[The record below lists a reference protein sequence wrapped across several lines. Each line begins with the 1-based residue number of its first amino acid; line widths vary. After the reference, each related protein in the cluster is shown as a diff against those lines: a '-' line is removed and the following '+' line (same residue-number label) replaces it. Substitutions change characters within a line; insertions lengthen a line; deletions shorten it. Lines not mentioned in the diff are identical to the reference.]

1 MISSIKSFI
10 HKQWFLFAM
19 FALIL
24 IASINPEIGKTDG
37 LLQINKISNI
47 GIALVFF
54 LHGLGLSFQKLKQGL
69 TTWRVHILVQLTT
82 YIVFPLIFFIGNYM
96 FGDYIDKGLLLGLC
110 YLCALPSTV
119 SSSVAM
125 TAIGKGNIP
134 AAIFNATISGLIGI
148 VATPFLIALFVGF
161 SGEGISF
168 ETAVIGIAK
177 LLLLPLVLG
186 QLTRPFLESL
196 HNRYKAITNS
206 TDRIVILMLIFSAFS
221 DSVSSGLWRN
231 NGLGMIALVLLGVSA
246 LLYIVLVLTTWISR
260 RLNFNTE
267 DEIAA
272 VFCGSKKTLAS
283 GIPMAK
289 LIFGNH
295 PALGLIMLPIILYH
309 QVQLII
315 CSILANKYAKRLTLP
330 LKNLPLNYR

>member
-96 FGDYIDKGLLLGLC
+96 FGEYIDKGLLLGLC

>member
-10 HKQWFLFAM
+10 YKQWFLFAM

-54 LHGLGLSFQKLKQGL
+54 LHGLGLSFHKLKQGL

-96 FGDYIDKGLLLGLC
+96 FGEYIDKGLLLGLC

-315 CSILANKYAKRLTLP
+315 CSILANKYAKRHS
-330 LKNLPLNYR
+330 

>member
-96 FGDYIDKGLLLGLC
+96 FGEYIDKGLLLGLC

-315 CSILANKYAKRLTLP
+315 CSILANKYANRHSFIRP
-330 LKNLPLNYR
+330 SSVQRN

>member
-54 LHGLGLSFQKLKQGL
+54 LHGLGLSFHKLKQGL

-96 FGDYIDKGLLLGLC
+96 FGEYIDKGLLLGLC

-315 CSILANKYAKRLTLP
+315 CSILANKYAKRHS
-330 LKNLPLNYR
+330 

>member
-1 MISSIKSFI
+1 MISHIKSFI
-10 HKQWFLFAM
+10 QKQWFLFAM
-19 FALIL
+19 FGLIL
-24 IASINPEIGKTDG
+24 IATLNPEIGKTDG
-37 LLQINKISNI
+37 LLQINKLSNV

-54 LHGLGLSFQKLKQGL
+54 LHGLGLSFHKLKQAI
-69 TTWRVHILVQLTT
+69 TAWRVHILVQLTT
-82 YIVFPLIFFIGNYM
+82 FIVFPLIFFVFNYF
-96 FGDYIDKGLLLGLC
+96 FGQYVDNGLLLGIC

-148 VATPFLIALFVGF
+148 IATPFLIALFIGF
-161 SGEGISF
+161 SGDGISF

-177 LLLLPLVLG
+177 LLLLPLVIG

-196 HNRYKAITNS
+196 HNRYKAITSS

-221 DSVSSGLWRN
+221 DSVSSGLWRD
-231 NGLGMIALVLLGVSA
+231 NGLSMIALVLVGVSA
-246 LLYIVLVLTTWISR
+246 LLYLVLVLTTWMSR
-260 RLNFNTE
+260 RMGFNTE
-267 DEIAA
+267 DEIAT

-315 CSILANKYAKRLTLP
+315 CSILASRYAKREH
-330 LKNLPLNYR
+330 LKN

>member
-54 LHGLGLSFQKLKQGL
+54 LHGLGLSFHKLKQGL

-96 FGDYIDKGLLLGLC
+96 FGEYIDKGLLLGLC

-231 NGLGMIALVLLGVSA
+231 NGLGMIALVLLQRSNFWTGQQAKHLNVQSLQDR
-246 LLYIVLVLTTWISR
+246 LL
-260 RLNFNTE
+260 N
-267 DEIAA
+267 A
-272 VFCGSKKTLAS
+272 V
-283 GIPMAK
+283 K
-289 LIFGNH
+289 L
-295 PALGLIMLPIILYH
+295 L
-309 QVQLII
+309 
-315 CSILANKYAKRLTLP
+315 
-330 LKNLPLNYR
+330 

>member
-96 FGDYIDKGLLLGLC
+96 FGEYIDKGLLLGLC

-295 PALGLIMLPIILYH
+295 PALGLPSS
-309 QVQLII
+309 
-315 CSILANKYAKRLTLP
+315 SIDYLLHFGK
-330 LKNLPLNYR
+330 

>member
-96 FGDYIDKGLLLGLC
+96 FGEYIDKGLLLGLC

-315 CSILANKYAKRLTLP
+315 CSILANKYAKRHSFIRP
-330 LKNLPLNYR
+330 SSVQRN

>member
-1 MISSIKSFI
+1 MISHIKSFI
-10 HKQWFLFAM
+10 QKQWFLFAM
-19 FALIL
+19 FGLIL
-24 IASINPEIGKTDG
+24 IATLNPEIGKTDG

-54 LHGLGLSFQKLKQGL
+54 LHGLGLSFHKLKQGI
-69 TTWRVHILVQLTT
+69 TAWRVHILVQLTT
-82 YIVFPLIFFIGNYM
+82 FIVFPLIFFVFNYL
-96 FGDYIDKGLLLGLC
+96 FGQYVDKGLLLGIC

-148 VATPFLIALFVGF
+148 IATPFLIALFIGF
-161 SGEGISF
+161 SGDGISF
-168 ETAVIGIAK
+168 ETAVFGIAK

-196 HNRYKAITNS
+196 HNRYKAITSS

-221 DSVSSGLWRN
+221 DSVSSGLWRD
-231 NGLGMIALVLLGVSA
+231 NGLIMIALVLIGVSA
-246 LLYIVLVLTTWISR
+246 LLYLVLVLTTWMSR
-260 RLNFNTE
+260 RMGFNTE
-267 DEIAA
+267 DEIAT

-315 CSILANKYAKRLTLP
+315 CSLLASRYAKREH
-330 LKNLPLNYR
+330 LKS

>member
-10 HKQWFLFAM
+10 HKQWFLCAM

-96 FGDYIDKGLLLGLC
+96 FGEYIDKGLLLGLC

-330 LKNLPLNYR
+330 LKNVPLNYR